1 MRGFDEAAEKTGV
14 EKVRTLRG
22 GYLASSGLVVPRVD
36 NVRRAVDFAREL
48 RTVIDRFNTQHGS
61 SIELRA
67 GVDSGTVTS
76 GLVART
82 NLAYDL
88 WGDAV
93 SLAYRVRN
101 VGGQSGVFVSQSVRD
116 RLAET
121 ADFVEAGSVEL
132 QGKTQPVWR
141 PAGA

>member
-22 GYLASSGLVVPRVD
+22 GYLASLRLVVPRVD

-48 RTVIDRFNTQHGS
+48 RTVVERFNAQHGP
-61 SIELRA
+61 SIDIRA
-67 GVDSGTVTS
+67 GVDTGTVTS

-93 SLAYRVRN
+93 SLAYRVRS
-101 VGGQSGVFVSQSVRD
+101 VGGPAR
-116 RLAET
+116 RLRE
-121 ADFVEAGSVEL
+121 
-132 QGKTQPVWR
+132 PV
-141 PAGA
+141 GA